1 MKLRTMLSSLALVS
15 AMGLSGGAFAQ
26 AMLGD
31 MEIPA
36 DNLGLFQEKCAA
48 IASAAAQSLAEPV
61 DNADETATGSTT
73 ATDNDDPDL
82 ANKDNIEALLASMTP
97 EQCEEA
103 GLLPGGANAARAN

>member
-15 AMGLSGGAFAQ
+15 AMTLSGGAFAQ

-48 IASAAAQSLAEPV
+48 IASAANQSLAEPV
-61 DNADETATGSTT
+61 EDETATGSTT
-73 ATDNDDPDL
+73 SADASDSSDL
-82 ANKDNIEALLASMTP
+82 ASDDNIEQLLASMTP